1 MTDDS
6 SLSPALAQALAA
18 ALASTPSRILP
29 LSVEGRHYWLKRPE
43 VHRTLIRRLQ
53 KGDPARALAADR
65 AGLKRMAALGLP
77 APRVLAEGPDFV
89 LTEDVG
95 LPVATLLRDPGATD
109 AERHAALGDAA
120 RALARLHHRGIAHG
134 RPKIR
139 DICWQ
144 RDRGATLI
152 DFELFNP
159 AADRAALVRDAVLF
173 LHSILQQQRDRDAFF
188 DTAAQAYRAEAPEG
202 IWEKMQRRV
211 DRVRWIAPLARLVLW
226 LQPKAHEVRAAL
238 QLRRA
243 LRE

>member
-65 AGLKRMAALGLP
+65 AGLKRMAKQGLP

-95 LPVATLLRDPGATD
+95 PPVATLLRDPGTTD

-120 RALARLHHRGIAHG
+120 RALARLHHQGIAHG

-188 DTAAQAYRAEAPEG
+188 DTAAQAYRAEAPDG

-238 QLRRA
+238 QLPKA
-243 LRE
+243 LRQ